1 MPRENSPTSSAQRAS
16 RRRFLQASGA
26 GLAAFT
32 IASPDLLGG
41 PRTAPNDQLGVAF
54 VGVGGRGG
62 ANLGG
67 LSRGGNNVVALCD
80 VDDARAGGAYKRF
93 PKAQKFKDFRK
104 MFDAVHQSID
114 AVAVSTPD
122 HTHAAACMAALE
134 LEKHTY
140 CEKPLAHS
148 VHEVRAL
155 MKAAKEAGVVTQLG
169 NQGHSSDAIRRT
181 VEFVRDG
188 AIGDVH
194 TIHASCSAVHC
205 RIGDLK
211 RRGEKPAIPKELDWD
226 LWLGPAKDRPFH
238 PMYIRGAWR
247 AWRPYGNGTIGD
259 WVCHVVDPSFWAL
272 DLGLPSTIELVR
284 TTEFDAV
291 AHNDTFPAGEVIR
304 FEFPAKGKRK
314 KVTMYWYSGSE
325 RIPQPKEFD
334 TGRKPPQTGAVLV
347 GTKGV
352 IQHGSH
358 GAGGVIIL
366 PDALRK
372 EYKEPER
379 TIRRVPGHH
388 GDFLQ
393 SIREGHKAGSD
404 FAEYGGPLTEIAML
418 GVIAQNFPGQKLEWD
433 GAAGRFKNNDAA
445 TALINP
451 PTRKGFSI

>member
-1 MPRENSPTSSAQRAS
+1 
-16 RRRFLQASGA
+16 
-26 GLAAFT
+26 
-32 IASPDLLGG
+32 
-41 PRTAPNDQLGVAF
+41 
-54 VGVGGRGG
+54 
-62 ANLGG
+62 
-67 LSRGGNNVVALCD
+67 
-80 VDDARAGGAYKRF
+80 
-93 PKAQKFKDFRK
+93 
-104 MFDAVHQSID
+104 
-114 AVAVSTPD
+114 
-122 HTHAAACMAALE
+122 
-134 LEKHTY
+134 
-140 CEKPLAHS
+140 
-148 VHEVRAL
+148 
-155 MKAAKEAGVVTQLG
+155 
-169 NQGHSSDAIRRT
+169 
-181 VEFVRDG
+181 
-188 AIGDVH
+188 
-194 TIHASCSAVHC
+194 
-205 RIGDLK
+205 
-211 RRGEKPAIPKELDWD
+211 
-226 LWLGPAKDRPFH
+226 
-238 PMYIRGAWR
+238 MYIRGAWR